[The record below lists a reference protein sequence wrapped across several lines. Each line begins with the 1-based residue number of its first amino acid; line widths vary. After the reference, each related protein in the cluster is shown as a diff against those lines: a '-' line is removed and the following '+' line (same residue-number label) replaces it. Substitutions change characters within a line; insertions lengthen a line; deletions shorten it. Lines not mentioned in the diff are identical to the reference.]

1 MFLQFVQQPAPQLEV
16 ERLVAQG
23 SRYFSAEL
31 QALSHDATTQRATLR
46 FRTTIDGESSFEL
59 HARLADATDRARL
72 APAELA
78 NRSYGMA
85 GLGERCT
92 CVWEVTPAPGTSP
105 AACFQFGA
113 LLASV
118 ALGPWLPPDGS
129 GLYGVRSARV
139 LAEQMRTGG

>member
-1 MFLQFVQQPAPQLEV
+1 MFLQFVQQPAPQLEI
-16 ERLVAQG
+16 ERLVAQA

-31 QALSHDATTQRATLR
+31 QVVAHDAATHQATLR

-59 HARLADATDRARL
+59 HARLTDDADRARL

-78 NRSYGMA
+78 NQSYGMA
-85 GLGERCT
+85 GLGERCQ
-92 CVWEVTPAPGTSP
+92 CVWQVTPAPGTSP

-139 LAEQMRTGG
+139 FAEHLRTS